1 MSGESLTNST
11 IPNSEKKLGKHVVTF
26 LEFVF
31 EKELDRKCAST
42 ILKNLPLPKANGSQA
57 ELIEI
62 LTPKYPPHYW
72 HALKKLKSM
81 GIIKMDSER
90 IEDRSGKGK
99 YIRAY
104 VFNPDFVRLL
114 EKMANGFDNLRTGK
128 KPEEEE
134 E

>member
-1 MSGESLTNST
+1 MSGESLSNSA

-31 EKELDRKCAST
+31 EKEQDRKCASA

-57 ELIEI
+57 KLIEM

-72 HALKKLKSM
+72 HALKKLKAM
-81 GIIKMDSER
+81 GIIRMDSER
-90 IEDRSGKGK
+90 IKDRSGKTK

-104 VFNPDFVRLL
+104 VFNRDFVELL
-114 EKMANGFDNLRTGK
+114 EKMADGFDNLRTGK

-134 E
+134 

>member
-1 MSGESLTNST
+1 MTNST

-31 EKELDRKCAST
+31 EKELDRKCASA

-57 ELIEI
+57 ELIET

-81 GIIKMDSER
+81 GIIKIDSER
-90 IEDRSGKGK
+90 IEDRSRKAS
-99 YIRAY
+99 ISELM
-104 VFNPDFVRLL
+104 FSIQILL
-114 EKMANGFDNLRTGK
+114 DYWK
-128 KPEEEE
+128 KWRMVSTI
-134 E
+134 

>member
-1 MSGESLTNST
+1 MSGESLSNSA
-11 IPNSEKKLGKHVVTF
+11 IPNSEKKLGKHIITF

-31 EKELDRKCAST
+31 EKEQGRKCASA
-42 ILKNLPLPKANGSQA
+42 ILKNLSLPKATGRQA

-62 LTPKYPPHYW
+62 LTPKCPPHYW

-90 IEDRSGKGK
+90 IKDRSGKTK

-104 VFNPDFVRLL
+104 VFNPDFVQLL
-114 EKMANGFDNLRTGK
+114 DKMAGGFDNLRTGK
-128 KPEEEE
+128 KPEDEEE
-134 E
+134 

>member
-1 MSGESLTNST
+1 M
-11 IPNSEKKLGKHVVTF
+11 PNSEKKLGKHVITF

-31 EKELDRKCAST
+31 EKEQNRKCASA
-42 ILKNLPLPKANGSQA
+42 ILKNLPLPKADGSQA

-62 LTPKYPPHYW
+62 LAPKYPPHYW

-81 GIIKMDSER
+81 GVIKMDTER
-90 IEDRSGKGK
+90 IKDTSGKTK

-104 VFNPDFVRLL
+104 VFNPDFVKQL
-114 EKMANGFDNLRTGK
+114 EKMADGFENLRTSRK
-128 KPEEEE
+128 SEEEE

>member
-1 MSGESLTNST
+1 MSGESLSNNA
-11 IPNSEKKLGKHVVTF
+11 IPNSEKKLGKHVITF

-31 EKELDRKCAST
+31 EKEQDRKCASA

-90 IEDRSGKGK
+90 IRDRSGKSK
-99 YIRAY
+99 YVRAY
-104 VFNPDFVRLL
+104 VFNPDFVWRL
-114 EKMANGFDNLRTGK
+114 ERMADGFDNLRTGG